1 MDQRAFNGKTN
12 AQNTQAD
19 QDAFPRAFLSLI
31 TNGDLLSQ
39 ALHRSLRTEGLDALG
54 VSIYDDK
61 TFIKAERMKDERLV
75 MLDMRHALP
84 GRLENRGGNIK
95 QDAHAFED
103 YQRKFVNQSC
113 ERPFSMMTINPK
125 GQAVLCCSDMY
136 SDVVMG
142 DVKEQRLEEIWNSKL
157 FNHYRRTLNERG
169 RKDLKL
175 CEDCS
180 HDGQASTPFYPLPS
194 KPKSDHFEGAVKTI
208 RSVLGLDKRHV

>member
-1 MDQRAFNGKTN
+1 MEKRMLKILKLTR
-12 AQNTQAD
+12 THC
-19 QDAFPRAFLSLI
+19 PRAFLSLI

-39 ALHRSLRTEGLDALG
+39 ALYRSLTTEGLDALG

-61 TFIKAERMKDERLV
+61 TFLKVERMKDERLV

-103 YQRKFVNQSC
+103 YQRKFLNQSC
-113 ERPFSMMTINPK
+113 ERPFSMMTVNPK
-125 GQAVLCCSDMY
+125 GQVVLCCSDMY

-157 FNHYRRTLNERG
+157 FDHYRRTLNERG
-169 RKDLKL
+169 R
-175 CEDCS
+175 EDCS
-180 HDGQASTPFYPLPS
+180 HDGQGSTPFYPFPS
-194 KPKSDHFEGAVKTI
+194 EPKSDYLDDCAV
-208 RSVLGLDKRHV
+208 L